1 MERTS
6 ETKLTLKVLGLS
18 WVGSFEDLVLF
29 VCMCVR
35 CVSMVLGSRTP
46 GFIHARE
53 LFYQRTRTP
62 APSSAFKI
70 ISINSCFTY
79 KNSNFIWLNI
89 LNKCSGP
96 VLKVSRF
103 SFLATINTWRKFTY
117 RGSAALLRSVPPS
130 CFVSIWVFSRRCW
143 TSGSFTTSIVCSSNN
158 PKCQYLYHC
167 H

>member
-1 MERTS
+1 MLENCS
-6 ETKLTLKVLGLS
+6 TKGLGLQL
-18 WVGSFEDLVLF
+18 LVQ
-29 VCMCVR
+29 
-35 CVSMVLGSRTP
+35 
-46 GFIHARE
+46 H
-53 LFYQRTRTP
+53 
-62 APSSAFKI
+62 FKI

-79 KNSNFIWLNI
+79 KYSNFIWLNI

-117 RGSAALLRSVPPS
+117 RGSAALLRSVPSS

-158 PKCQYLYHC
+158 PKFLSLPLKFTGSALSTLRSSLNCWVWLVWGRQSLKPTCYTQVLHLRSGFNGVKD
-167 H
+167 